1 MEILLTY
8 LKCFVVGGLICVIA
22 QILINLTKI
31 TPGKIL
37 VYFMLTGVL
46 LQALGLYDYLI
57 DFAGAGATVPISGF
71 GSLLADG
78 AIKGAK
84 TAGLFGA
91 LTGGLISATAGISG
105 AVIFSFLFALIF
117 RPKSKM
123 N

>member
-8 LKCFVVGGLICVIA
+8 LKCFAVGGLICVIA
-22 QILINLTKI
+22 QLLINLTKI

-37 VYFMLTGVL
+37 VYFMLTGIA
-46 LQALGLYDYLI
+46 LQAVGLYDYLI
-57 DFAGAGATVPISGF
+57 DFAQAGATVPISGF

-78 AIKGAK
+78 AIKGARSS
-84 TAGLFGA
+84 GLFGA
-91 LTGGLISATAGISG
+91 LTGGLAAATAGISG

-117 RPKSKM
+117 RPRSKM

>member
-1 MEILLTY
+1 MDILFTY
-8 LKCFVVGGLICVIA
+8 LKCFAVGGAICVIA
-22 QILINLTKI
+22 QLLINLTKI

-46 LQALGLYDYLI
+46 LQALGLYEYLI
-57 DFAGAGATVPISGF
+57 DFAEAGATVPISGF

-78 AIKGAK
+78 AINGARK
-84 TAGLFGA
+84 SGLFGA
-91 LTGGLISATAGISG
+91 LTGGLAAATAGVSG